1 MTNLFPFSLKEG
13 AKAWYDALPC
23 GSIQSPQDMAISFVD
38 KYFPAHMQHAA
49 LQRIYNFKQLQDE
62 HLPKAWGRFCS
73 LLKAIPGHE
82 IPKNE
87 LLDIFYVGLTDGSK
101 SYLDSCAGC
110 VFRQRT
116 PDDAEELMGKIAKNH
131 EDWSVPEP
139 PPPPRKRGMLVLSP
153 EDMQEAKKSIREK
166 GIKAKDV

>member
-1 MTNLFPFSLKEG
+1 MGE
-13 AKAWYDALPC
+13 
-23 GSIQSPQDMAISFVD
+23 
-38 KYFPAHMQHAA
+38 
-49 LQRIYNFKQLQDE
+49 
-62 HLPKAWGRFCS
+62 FCS
-73 LLKAIPGHE
+73 LLKARPGHE

-87 LLDIFYVGLTDGSK
+87 LIDIFYAGLTNESK

-116 PDDAEELMGKIAKNH
+116 PDNAEELMGKIAKNY

-139 PPPPRKRGMLVLSP
+139 PPPPKKRGMLVLSP

-166 GIKAKDV
+166 GIRAQDVKNLPPIEKLYELDNFIMKQKHFNEKIQGKLNDNTLAIKSLLDV

>member
-1 MTNLFPFSLKEG
+1 MVEHGT
-13 AKAWYDALPC
+13 
-23 GSIQSPQDMAISFVD
+23 MH
-38 KYFPAHMQHAA
+38 FPAHMQYTA
-49 LQRIYNFKQLQDE
+49 LQKISNFKQLQDE

-73 LLKAIPGHE
+73 LLKAKPGHE

-87 LLDIFYVGLTDGSK
+87 LLDIFYAGLTDESK
-101 SYLDSCAGC
+101 SYLDSCVGC

-139 PPPPRKRGMLVLSP
+139 PPPPKKRVVMVPSP
-153 EDMQEAKKSIREK
+153 EDMQEAKKSIKEK
-166 GIKAKDV
+166 VIRAEDVKNLPVTPSKSSRVQ